1 MQQVQNTQTG
11 FKNHGSN
18 PLLGMTFGVS
28 HKITSVCLDIVRG
41 QFAVF
46 SISTGILGIVMEILG
61 GSCTL
66 TFNIAFLNQGSVF
79 LLFST
84 VNSKRKLNSK
94 IMVSSFTELHMQG
107 CLEKSLK

>member
-1 MQQVQNTQTG
+1 MSLYESGNVVKELVFDATDSKHSDWFQKIT
-11 FKNHGSN
+11 GSN

-66 TFNIAFLNQGSVF
+66 TFNIAFLN
-79 LLFST
+79 
-84 VNSKRKLNSK
+84 
-94 IMVSSFTELHMQG
+94 
-107 CLEKSLK
+107 